1 MTKRLALSMLA
12 SSELVIEKE
21 NEATELILIIAN
33 NIFGSN
39 ISKKED
45 VLIDLILNLINAKY
59 PKCTIQDLRNTY
71 ISGEIAIVK
80 RQGTSLNRDEF
91 IEPLNIYF
99 DKKNKLIFEIEKI
112 QRKDAEEQ
120 DRIKKDLEFKQT
132 AKNIY
137 LESIKQGKWL
147 GTEHH
152 ANAIGRNF
160 SGVLTK
166 DETDEINLIAH
177 EEHKERIKRAEM
189 SGNATELINV
199 PSWQRIYARIYVER
213 MVQRKYKFVE
223 I

>member
-1 MTKRLALSMLA
+1 MLA
-12 SSELVIEKE
+12 SSDLVIEKE

-33 NIFGSN
+33 NIYGSN
-39 ISKKED
+39 IAKKED

-91 IEPLNIYF
+91 IEPLNNYF
-99 DKKNKLIFEIEKI
+99 YKKNLLISQIEKV

-120 DRIKKDLEFKQT
+120 DRIKKDLEFKKT

-137 LESIKQGKWL
+137 LESIKIGKWL